1 MKSSLL
7 KEKRDVAP
15 KFMIHVEGGQ
25 MSGITDP
32 SNVNACP
39 KRWGETDC
47 VLILFDNPGG
57 LTLNFS
63 WIIAANLIILHSSV
77 VLFPFQ

>member
-1 MKSSLL
+1 
-7 KEKRDVAP
+7 
-15 KFMIHVEGGQ
+15 

-63 WIIAANLIILHSSV
+63 WIIAANFIILHSSV
-77 VLFPFQ
+77 VLFPFP